1 MKKSSS
7 IQTEGSF
14 GDMKHN
20 DDFESFNHRTEEKV
34 YKETMVYVFGR
45 NINKY
50 HRFMTGE
57 LTKYKEKQIQ

>member
-1 MKKSSS
+1 
-7 IQTEGSF
+7 
-14 GDMKHN
+14 MKHN
-20 DDFESFNHRTEEKV
+20 DDFERFNHRTEKKV